1 MQLESRPSGLEGPFA
16 CLGGLK
22 TNGWHW
28 LNADSE
34 LSNLISLVKT
44 NLYMM
49 AVLGV
54 CDRSLLS
61 GMINITVGD
70 EAAADDG
77 ETLVVPS
84 AQEEA
89 QASARSAMWGAW
101 ASEAALVE
109 DAIGFFPS
117 CGTPQAHEDEFMQAK
132 PTVMNVHLLQFL
144 HRIDVRGLHHWRV
157 FTPITPWESPSD
169 GGIPCEFPG
178 LMELP
183 YVKIIGDSLPGNDG
197 QIYSKAQRIFA
208 AEWQLYEHKKRLTMD
223 ADQLRSHPVIY
234 QQYVDQNQ
242 DLLNMNGSH
251 EFDQDQSVPES
262 RDQEPAAM
270 RTHAFVRHL
279 NTKGGH
285 CGGTGERVETRTRPA
300 NNGLP
305 TVTIEQG
312 KAYVN
317 NHLPEAPAEMPVV
330 RQAVIES
337 ICLAYGVPM
346 SMLSAGDATGRAK
359 LNTETAGPETA
370 RIFREAQADRKR
382 RLESN
387 IRAMYD
393 HLYATR
399 HVAKFV
405 KETTEKHVKKR
416 YSKKRKA
423 DLTVEELEE
432 DDDLNSVLTNNE
444 LEKKARVRVSI
455 PTTSGVEVTLML
467 MEKGVLKY
475 SAAAHGLSRELGLSL
490 QDFRSKR
497 ALNDEEKIL
506 EGVAPKPEAASKPK
520 KKAKAK

>member
-1 MQLESRPSGLEGPFA
+1 
-16 CLGGLK
+16 
-22 TNGWHW
+22 
-28 LNADSE
+28 
-34 LSNLISLVKT
+34 
-44 NLYMM
+44 
-49 AVLGV
+49 
-54 CDRSLLS
+54 
-61 GMINITVGD
+61 MINIAVGD

-84 AQEEA
+84 AIEES
-89 QASARSAMWGAW
+89 QAGARSAMWGAW

-117 CGTPQAHEDEFMQAK
+117 CGTPQAHEDEFMQTK

-144 HRIDVRGLHHWRV
+144 HRIDVRGQHHWRV
-157 FTPITPWESPSD
+157 FTPITPWETPGD

-183 YVKIIGDSLPGNDG
+183 YVKIIGDSLPGNNG
-197 QIYSKAQRIFA
+197 EIYSKAKRIFA
-208 AEWQLYEHKKRLTMD
+208 AEWQLYEHKKKLTMQ
-223 ADQLRSHPVIY
+223 ADTQRSHPVLY
-234 QQYVDQNQ
+234 QQYVEQKKDVMDQ
-242 DLLNMNGSH
+242 NGSH
-251 EFDQDQSVPES
+251 ELDQDQRVPES
-262 RDQEPAAM
+262 RDQAPDAM

-279 NTKGGH
+279 NTHGGH
-285 CGGTGERVETRTRPA
+285 CGEEQQQQQTRTRTSS
-300 NNGLP
+300 LP

-312 KAYVN
+312 KSYVN

-346 SMLSAGDATGRAK
+346 SMLSSGDASGTAR
-359 LNTETAGPETA
+359 LNTESAGPETA

-393 HLYATR
+393 HLYSTR
-399 HVAKFV
+399 HVAKFI
-405 KETTEKHVKKR
+405 KETTDKHVKKR

-423 DLTVEELEE
+423 DLTVEELE
-432 DDDLNSVLTNNE
+432 DDEDLNSILSSSE
-444 LEKKARVRVSI
+444 LEKKARVRISI
-455 PTTSGVEVTLML
+455 PTSTQGTEVLLML

-475 SAAAHGLSRELGLSL
+475 SAGAYGLSRELGLSL
-490 QDFRSKR
+490 RDFRSKR